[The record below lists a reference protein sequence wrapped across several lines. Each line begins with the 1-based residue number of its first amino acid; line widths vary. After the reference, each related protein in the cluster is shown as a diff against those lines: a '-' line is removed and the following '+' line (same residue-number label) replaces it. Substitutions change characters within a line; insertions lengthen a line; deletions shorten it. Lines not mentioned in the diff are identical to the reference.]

1 MTSDDFVGVRMVSPI
16 VDVLSMKQAL
26 KMSAD
31 RDVQAISKW
40 LAARRCQGTD
50 RKKNGD
56 WRMERGTRLT

>member
-31 RDVQAISKW
+31 RDVQAILKW

-50 RKKNGD
+50 RKKMVTGG
-56 WRMERGTRLT
+56 WREGHG